1 MTQVLENIK
10 NTVKQ
15 HSLVPFTAREI
26 VCNKQGDRATIDV
39 VANNTRFTVEK
50 PGDIMSAI
58 GIKPSLAK
66 RILSNPTE
74 NWSVFQDAISNIDK
88 NKTYGLIARSDN
100 AAISIVDTKLK
111 EIQQLNYDSRIDDL
125 INTLDGNEG
134 FQFHNA
140 LFNPLD
146 CSVDI
151 NVNNLSRELDM
162 GGGDLWKFGTA
173 VNLSLTNQTYAQY
186 FLRLICT
193 NGMTTREN
201 LAYRSAELTK
211 NIGKQF
217 VKYAGDENTVR
228 LANARVSKLKGAR
241 ASVYE
246 LNSVAGALGKE
257 AEIYFPNYSSV
268 IEDFRNAG
276 YDIKDI
282 GAKQAKLMFT
292 NENLYDVFN
301 VATYLSSHQREAIGD
316 RKALELN
323 KAAGE
328 MFVKGPDL
336 QFSLIDIYKGK

>member
-1 MTQVLENIK
+1 MTQLETIK
-10 NTVKQ
+10 DTVKQ
-15 HSLVPFTAREI
+15 HNLVPFTAREI

-39 VANNTRFTVEK
+39 VTNGTRFTVEK

-58 GIKPSLAK
+58 GIKPSLTK
-66 RILSNPTE
+66 RILSNPTD

-88 NKTYGLIARSDN
+88 NKTYGLIARNDN
-100 AAISIVDTKLK
+100 AAISIVDTKAR
-111 EIQQLNYDSRIDDL
+111 EIQQLNYDARIDDL
-125 INTLDGNEG
+125 INTIDNLEG
-134 FQFHNA
+134 FEFQNA

-151 NVNNLSRELDM
+151 NVNNLNRELDM
-162 GGGDLWKFGTA
+162 GSGDLWKFGTS
-173 VNLSLTNQTYAQY
+173 VSLSLTNQTYAQY

-201 LAYRSAELTK
+201 IAYRSAELTK

-217 VKYAGDENTVR
+217 IKYANDEATVR
-228 LANARVSKLKGAR
+228 LANARVSKLKSAR

-257 AEIYFPNYSSV
+257 ADIYIPNYTSV
-268 IEDFRNAG
+268 VEDFRNAG
-276 YDIKDI
+276 YNIKDI

-301 VATYLSSHQREAIGD
+301 VATYLASHQREAIGD

-323 KAAGE
+323 KVAGE

-336 QFSLIDIYKGK
+336 QFSTVDIYKGK

>member
-1 MTQVLENIK
+1 MTQLETIK
-10 NTVKQ
+10 DTVKQ
-15 HSLVPFTAREI
+15 HNLVPFTAREI

-39 VANNTRFTVEK
+39 VTNGTRFTVEK

-58 GIKPSLAK
+58 GIKPSLTK
-66 RILSNPTE
+66 RILSNPSE
-74 NWSVFQDAISNIDK
+74 NWAAFQDAISNIDK
-88 NKTYGLIARSDN
+88 NKTYGLIARQDN
-100 AAISIVDTKLK
+100 AAISIVDTKVR

-125 INTLDGNEG
+125 INTLDNLEG
-134 FQFHNA
+134 FQFQNA

-151 NVNNLSRELDM
+151 NVNNLNRELDM
-162 GGGDLWKFGTA
+162 GSGDLWKFGTS
-173 VNLSLTNQTYAQY
+173 VSLSLTNQTYAQY

-201 LAYRSAELTK
+201 IAYRSAELTK

-217 VKYAGDENTVR
+217 IKYANDEATVR
-228 LANARVSKLKGAR
+228 LANARVTKLKGAR

-257 AEIYFPNYSSV
+257 ADIYIPNYSNIV
-268 IEDFRNAG
+268 EDFRNAG
-276 YDIKDI
+276 YNIKDM

-301 VATYLSSHQREAIGD
+301 VATYLASHQREAIGD

-336 QFSLIDIYKGK
+336 QFSPIDIYKAK

>member
-1 MTQVLENIK
+1 MTQLETIK
-10 NTVKQ
+10 DAVKQ
-15 HSLVPFTAREI
+15 HNLVPFTAREI

-39 VANNTRFTVEK
+39 VTNGTRFTVEK

-58 GIKPSLAK
+58 GIKPSLTK
-66 RILSNPTE
+66 RILSNPSE
-74 NWSVFQDAISNIDK
+74 NWSAFQDAITNIDK
-88 NKTYGLIARSDN
+88 SKTYGLIARHDN
-100 AAISIVDTKLK
+100 AAISIVDTKAR
-111 EIQQLNYDSRIDDL
+111 EVQQLNYDSRIDDL
-125 INTLDGNEG
+125 INTLENLEG
-134 FQFHNA
+134 FEFQNA

-151 NVNNLSRELDM
+151 NVNNLNRELDM
-162 GGGDLWKFGTA
+162 GSGDLWKFGTS
-173 VNLSLTNQTYAQY
+173 VSLSLTNQTYAQY

-201 LAYRSAELTK
+201 IAYRSAELTK

-217 VKYAGDENTVR
+217 IKYANDEATVR

-257 AEIYFPNYSSV
+257 ADMYIPNYSNIV
-268 IEDFRNAG
+268 EDFRNAG
-276 YDIKDI
+276 YNIKDM

-301 VATYLSSHQREAIGD
+301 VATYLASHQREAIGD

-336 QFSLIDIYKGK
+336 QFSPIDIYKGK